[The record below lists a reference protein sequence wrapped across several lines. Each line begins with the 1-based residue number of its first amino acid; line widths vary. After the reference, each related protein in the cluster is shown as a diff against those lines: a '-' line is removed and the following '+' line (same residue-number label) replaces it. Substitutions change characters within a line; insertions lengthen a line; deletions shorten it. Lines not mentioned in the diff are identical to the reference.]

1 MCFDMYIDSRCDCWS
16 SELRL
21 LNCGRMMTIMCLKLI
36 ERAIK
41 IQCQMLLLCLKDEME
56 KCEGL

>member
-1 MCFDMYIDSRCDCWS
+1 MYIDSRCDCWS